1 MGFFLAC
8 MVEVAFLLAGI
19 RELVWNKEI
28 NFSLEIF
35 LKLINQYADREVL
48 LSQFLKYYKWL
59 YRMVVDE
66 YIHVSIAFCI

>member
-1 MGFFLAC
+1 

-48 LSQFLKYYKWL
+48 LPQFLKYYKWL
-59 YRMVVDE
+59 YRMVVDK
-66 YIHVSIAFCI
+66 YIHVAIAFCI

>member
-1 MGFFLAC
+1 

-28 NFSLEIF
+28 NFPLEIF

-59 YRMVVDE
+59 YGMVVDE
-66 YIHVSIAFCI
+66 YIHVAIAFCI